1 MLGSMS
7 RRSVTTWQKR
17 ILRSSR
23 ATVGCEALEHRQ
35 LLSRGMGMDALGGM
49 EGGRHGGSP
58 MAELGSFGGGGRGAM
73 FGAGDV
79 GVGGG
84 MKDPIFLLTASLL
97 NSGGSSTTPITKSVL
112 SSSAVQSA
120 FQTLQT
126 DYNNDVSVGSKPTHA
141 SVGQLED
148 DLQSIRKGTLTGTA
162 ATSAIQSDEAAI
174 LTSLGLTSTQ
184 VSQLQSDLSAVQ
196 AAIQS
201 AATAVTGSTTT
212 DRLTTTGSTTTTTAP
227 ARRPRDA
234 STTAAGRRTRARR
247 PTSTAVQSAFQTL
260 QSDLESDLSASSQ
273 PTHASVG
280 QVQDDLDAIQKGTL
294 TGSAAVTQVQTDTAA
309 VLTSLGLT
317 SSQVTQIQSDQAAL
331 ATAMQTAFSQ
341 ANGSTSSSTSSS
353 ASPTSIAAVNATMQS
368 VQQYLIGLPGV
379 WAVRWADTAVG
390 FQATGRSSG
399 GPWASEGGP
408 MIARMNGRAVLRRWP
423 AVHLSGR
430 RPGPRRDGRAERL
443 SDERSGP
450 EHGRI
455 GWPDARQRRQSGG
468 GISEPRFG
476 GQGMGASAASTTAAQ
491 VIARAGGRPDRTGR
505 SSGRARSAAAS
516 LIIDRDPQLAT
527 RMLA

>member
-1 MLGSMS
+1 MLGSTS
-7 RRSVTTWQKR
+7 RKSVTSWQKR
-17 ILRSSR
+17 VLRSSR

-49 EGGRHGGSP
+49 EGGRQGGSM

-73 FGAGDV
+73 FGAGEL

-97 NSGGSSTTPITKSVL
+97 KSGGSSTTPISRSVL

-148 DLQSIRKGTLTGTA
+148 DLQSIRKGTLTGSA

-196 AAIQS
+196 AAIQPAS
-201 AATAVTGSTTT
+201 GSGSSTTTLSNGSTTTSGTSTTTAPGTTTTPGTTATGSTTT
-212 DRLTTTGSTTTTTAP
+212 GPNA
-227 ARRPRDA
+227 
-234 STTAAGRRTRARR
+234 
-247 PTSTAVQSAFQTL
+247 AVQSAFQTL
-260 QSDLESDLSASSQ
+260 QSDLQSDLSANAQ

-309 VLTSLGLT
+309 VLTSMGLT
-317 SSQVTQIQSDQAAL
+317 SSQVTQIQSDQAAV
-331 ATAMQTAFSQ
+331 ATAIQASISQ
-341 ANGSTSSSTSSS
+341 ANSSTTTTTTTTTSS

-368 VQQYLIGLPGV
+368 VQQYLIGLPGLGGPML
-379 WAVRWADTAVG
+379 AIASG
-390 FQATGRSSG
+390 QALGGSG
-399 GPWASEGGP
+399 GPGMGGGSGGP
-408 MIARMNGRAVLRRWP
+408 IMLGSGS
-423 AVHLSGR
+423 LSM
-430 RPGPRRDGRAERL
+430 
-443 SDERSGP
+443 
-450 EHGRI
+450 
-455 GWPDARQRRQSGG
+455 SGG
-468 GISEPRFG
+468 PGGPIMIQAVGQGTGGSGGMNMGGFV
-476 GQGMGASAASTTAAQ
+476 GQGMGGW
-491 VIARAGGRPDRTGR
+491 R
-505 SSGRARSAAAS
+505 
-516 LIIDRDPQLAT
+516 
-527 RMLA
+527 